1 MPLVPS
7 RSGVRGGE
15 TERVLRHY
23 RKTIHRVLD
32 FLGYTID
39 DVVNDPRKRDHVSRA
54 YLISLRIGRDLDAE
68 PWRTEAT
75 ERLGDV
81 IARRLAADALP
92 YGRGGDG
99 RSVQAAQLAALG
111 PRAATEYRPDRG
123 AGRV

>member
-23 RKTIHRVLD
+23 RKTIHRVFD

-39 DVVNDPRKRDHVSRA
+39 DVVNDPRKRDHVRRA
-54 YLISLRIGRDLDAE
+54 YLISLRIGRELDAE

-75 ERLGDV
+75 ESLGDV
-81 IARRLAADALP
+81 IARRLAADTSP
-92 YGRGGDG
+92 RGHGGDG
-99 RSVQAAQLAALG
+99 RSVPAARLAALG
-111 PRAATEYRPDRG
+111 PRAATEHHPDRG
-123 AGRV
+123 AGRA